1 MGGSVGVYLVLSTS
15 RIDAINISSA
25 IKANILS
32 RLAFR
37 VCRKID
43 SLTLLDESGAE
54 DLLMCGDALFKD
66 GDSDAIRLQVPYVR
80 DETVKQIVD
89 SAIAQYP
96 GREFI
101 IGHSFVTLKNKDLES
116 MYSRALDLVRTTRRA
131 STSWFQRQ
139 LNIGYND
146 ALKVI
151 SLLEER
157 GIIGPPNDKGV
168 REVLIEDNLGGE

>member
-1 MGGSVGVYLVLSTS
+1 
-15 RIDAINISSA
+15 
-25 IKANILS
+25 
-32 RLAFR
+32 
-37 VCRKID
+37 
-43 SLTLLDESGAE
+43 
-54 DLLMCGDALFKD
+54 
-66 GDSDAIRLQVPYVR
+66 
-80 DETVKQIVD
+80 
-89 SAIAQYP
+89 
-96 GREFI
+96 
-101 IGHSFVTLKNKDLES
+101 

>member
-1 MGGSVGVYLVLSTS
+1 
-15 RIDAINISSA
+15 
-25 IKANILS
+25 
-32 RLAFR
+32 
-37 VCRKID
+37 
-43 SLTLLDESGAE
+43 
-54 DLLMCGDALFKD
+54 MCGDALFKD
-66 GDSDAIRLQVPYVR
+66 GDSDAIRLEVPCVR
-80 DETVKQIVD
+80 DETVKQIID

-168 REVLIEDNLGGE
+168 REVLIEDNLGG

>member
-1 MGGSVGVYLVLSTS
+1 VGVHLVLSTA
-15 RIDAINISSA
+15 RLDAKNVMDEL
-25 IKANILS
+25 KANIPS

-54 DLLMCGDALFKD
+54 DLLMRGDALFKD
-66 GDSDAIRLQVPYVR
+66 GDGEAVRLQVPYIC

-101 IGHSFVTLKNKDLES
+101 IGD
-116 MYSRALDLVRTTRRA
+116 
-131 STSWFQRQ
+131 
-139 LNIGYND
+139 
-146 ALKVI
+146 
-151 SLLEER
+151 
-157 GIIGPPNDKGV
+157 
-168 REVLIEDNLGGE
+168 

>member
-1 MGGSVGVYLVLSTS
+1 MGVHLVLSTS
-15 RIDAINISSA
+15 RIDAINISPA
-25 IKANILS
+25 IKANIPS
-32 RLAFR
+32 RLVFR

-54 DLLMCGDALFKD
+54 DLLVRGDGLFKD
-66 GDSDAIRLQVPYVR
+66 GDSVVVRLQAPYIR
-80 DETVKQIVD
+80 DEDVKQIVD

-101 IGHSFVTLKNKDLES
+101 TGHSFVTLKNKNLEA
-116 MYSRALDLVRTTRRA
+116 MYTCALNLVRTTRRA